1 METRQP
7 LPSLNEPPLAP
18 VEYVQKPSKPRYWLH
33 VLLFILTLATTT
45 TIWGFWSAAPV
56 ADLSGLLSWMV
67 VAPGLIFSVSLLT
80 FLTVHEFGHYFAAK
94 HHNIDATLP
103 YYIPLPFIGIG
114 TLGAVIRIKSPIPS
128 RKKLF
133 DIGASGPLAGF
144 IVAIVVLFVALATLP
159 PVDAVN
165 DFAGHDE
172 LKDYVARHQAFP
184 DEMPQPADGQT
195 STIVV
200 GQTILFWAASQ
211 LFEDVPPMY
220 EMYHY
225 PMLFAAW
232 LGLFFT
238 ALNMLPVGQL
248 DGGHILYS
256 LVGPKWHARIARTFV
271 VLLLI
276 SGSIGLM
283 VDQTPGM
290 LEIKEFLGP
299 FIWFA
304 LAGVLFV
311 YLNKIF
317 NGNHK
322 WIAPVLLTIVLIS
335 VASKAVPDVAN
346 AVGYSGWLIW
356 CLLIVFLIKVE
367 HPPVY
372 INHSIDTRRKVLGIV
387 SFLIFV
393 LCFSIRPIAVV

>member
-1 METRQP
+1 METREP
-7 LPSLNEPPLAP
+7 VPSLTEPPAVH
-18 VEYVQKPSKPRYWLH
+18 VEYVQKRQKPRYWLH
-33 VLLFILTLATTT
+33 LLLFALTLFTTT
-45 TIWGFWSAAPV
+45 TIWGFWSANPV
-56 ADLSGLLSWMV
+56 LNLTGLVSWQV
-67 VAPGLIFSVSLLT
+67 VQPGLIFSLSLLT

-94 HHNIDATLP
+94 HHQIDATLP
-103 YYIPLPFIGIG
+103 YYIPLPMIGIG

-144 IVAIVVLFVALATLP
+144 VVAVAVLFVALATLP
-159 PVDAVN
+159 PVEAVN
-165 DFAGHDE
+165 DFAGHQE
-172 LKDYVARHQAFP
+172 LKDYVAQHQAFP
-184 DEMPQPADGQT
+184 DEMPAPADGQT

-200 GQTILFWAASQ
+200 GQTILFWVASQ
-211 LFEDVPPMY
+211 FFEDVPPMY

-256 LVGPKWHARIARTFV
+256 LVGPKWHARIARGFV

-290 LEIKEFLGP
+290 VEIKEFLGP
-299 FIWFA
+299 FVWFA
-304 LAGVLFV
+304 LAAILFG
-311 YLNKIF
+311 YLNKVF

-322 WIAPVLLTIVLIS
+322 WIAPVLLAIVVISAGAKAFPELSSTI
-335 VASKAVPDVAN
+335 
-346 AVGYSGWLIW
+346 GYSGWLIW

-372 INHSIDTRRKVLGIV
+372 VNHSVDTRRKVLGIL
-387 SFLIFV
+387 SFVIFI